1 MLKIDQ
7 VKQAGD
13 LGATFIVAPGFNPE
27 VVGYCIEN
35 GSRVIPGI
43 SNPTD
48 IEMALEFVLEV
59 VKFFPAET
67 FGGLPTLKAISAP
80 YGELRFMPTG
90 GITETNLLSYLAFS
104 KVVAWVVAG
113 LRAKL
118 VAAGDFAGIT
128 TLVKAAVRSHK
139 PKIS

>member
-1 MLKIDQ
+1 
-7 VKQAGD
+7 
-13 LGATFIVAPGFNPE
+13 
-27 VVGYCIEN
+27 
-35 GSRVIPGI
+35 
-43 SNPTD
+43 
-48 IEMALEFVLEV
+48 VLEV

-67 FGGLPTLKAISAP
+67 FGGLPTLKAISTP

-113 LRAKL
+113 LRLELAQCWSKPPS
-118 VAAGDFAGIT
+118 
-128 TLVKAAVRSHK
+128 RSHK